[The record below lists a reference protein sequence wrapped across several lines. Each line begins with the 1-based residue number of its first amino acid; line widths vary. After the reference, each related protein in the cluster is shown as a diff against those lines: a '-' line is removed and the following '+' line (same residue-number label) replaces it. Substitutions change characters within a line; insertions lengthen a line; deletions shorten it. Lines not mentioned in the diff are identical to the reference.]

1 MIPATHQRFSAWLI
15 GPAGLLFLPFYGA
28 MALLLAI
35 SVLDYSQLNAGALVP
50 TLANFET
57 AIIDS
62 YNFGV
67 LLRTLILSLV
77 VSGICILLGVPLSWG
92 IARTDHPPMRL
103 ALAFVVLMPFM
114 LNALVRLFAWT
125 TILSREG
132 LINLVL
138 EGLGLVE
145 RPRSLLRSDLAVL
158 LGQVYFLL
166 PFAVLTIT
174 VALSKLPRSVEAAA
188 QTLGAGPWATFFG
201 VNLPL
206 LRPAILSAG
215 IIVYSLSVSA
225 FVVPLILGGD
235 QYKMYANLIYD
246 QITFSGDYGLAA
258 AMALVLLACSVG
270 LIGIY
275 RMLLRSPAN
284 LGVVR

>member
-1 MIPATHQRFSAWLI
+1 MTPTTYRRFAAWLLA
-15 GPAGLLFLPFYGA
+15 PAGLLFIPFYVA
-28 MALLLAI
+28 MLLLTAI
-35 SVLDYSQLNAGALVP
+35 SLLDYTQLASGTVVP
-50 TLANFET
+50 TLANFAT
-57 AIIDS
+57 ALVDP

-67 LLRTLILSLV
+67 LVRTLGLSV
-77 VSGICILLGVPLSWG
+77 IVSGLCLLLGLPLAWG
-92 IARTDHPPMRL
+92 IARTDNPSLRL
-103 ALAFVVLMPFM
+103 SLAFIVLMPFM

-138 EGLGLVE
+138 ESVGLVE

-166 PFAVLTIT
+166 PFAVLTLT
-174 VALSKLPRSVEAAA
+174 VALSKLPRSIEAAA
-188 QTLGAGPWATFFG
+188 QSLGAGPWATFFR
-201 VNLPL
+201 VTLPL
-206 LRPAILSAG
+206 VRPAILSAG

-246 QITFSGDYGLAA
+246 QVTFSGDYGLAS
-258 AMALVLLACSVG
+258 AMALLLLACSVG

-275 RMLLRSPAN
+275 RILLRPPVH
-284 LGVVR
+284 LGAVR